1 MSGRISSERFEYG
14 SAHAEAQSLLRDF
27 RCRLS
32 YRTQAQFRDYL
43 EREGVEV
50 EPPIQ
55 LYLPMFFNLPNK
67 PKLLVP
73 RPDTQYD
80 FNRET
85 VLVLK
90 LDCSIQVYLD
100 LSVKVQTIQSTQ
112 AEIKQ
117 ADAVAGQPQK
127 IPPESLQLVDWRQ
140 VYFDLLAH
148 KERRGLHNLVIHPD
162 APRQIMEQLCYTLV
176 ADESVVRPRF
186 FAHRTLLQRAVTQ
199 LLCRYIDKFYQ
210 KHREQ
215 WEQ

>member
-1 MSGRISSERFEYG
+1 IGAKKFIEGWNSWRVASMGLLNIGKNEGAQIIQLFGRGVRLKGRGMSLKR
-14 SAHAEAQSLLRDF
+14 SAALEGKHPKHIGLLETLNIFAVRAN
-27 RCRLS
+27 
-32 YRTQAQFRDYL
+32 YMAQFRDYL

-55 LYLPMFFNLPNK
+55 LCLPVFVNLPAQS
-67 PKLLVP
+67 KLLVP

-148 KERRGLHNLVIHPD
+148 KERRGLH
-162 APRQIMEQLCYTLV
+162 
-176 ADESVVRPRF
+176 
-186 FAHRTLLQRAVTQ
+186 
-199 LLCRYIDKFYQ
+199 
-210 KHREQ
+210 
-215 WEQ
+215 